1 MDSKYLS
8 AICAGFLCMG
18 TANAVPATGVY
29 HISDFGAESRG
40 GFQNIAVTN
49 CAVCSPRYSQVVYGR
64 QRGLAGIALEI
75 VDEQIRQPV
84 SFTFVPPAGIDIA
97 DRWQV
102 HFNTRGDLGGMVS
115 NKPLATTVRVESQY
129 PSEEK

>member
-8 AICAGFLCMG
+8 AICGRFLCMG
-18 TANAVPATGVY
+18 TANAVPATGIY
-29 HISDFGAESRG
+29 HIPDSGAESRG
-40 GFQNIAVTN
+40 GFQNIAVMN
-49 CAVCSPRYSQVVYGR
+49 CVVCSPCYSQVFYGR
-64 QRGLAGIALEI
+64 QRGLAGIVLEI

-84 SFTFVPPAGIDIA
+84 SVTFVPLAGIDIA

-102 HFNTRGDLGGMVS
+102 HFNTTGELGGMVR
-115 NKPLATTVRVESQY
+115 NKPLATTVRIESQY

>member
-8 AICAGFLCMG
+8 ATFAGFLCMG
-18 TANAVPATGVY
+18 TANAVPATGIY
-29 HISDFGAESRG
+29 HIPDFVAKSRG

-49 CAVCSPRYSQVVYGR
+49 CAVCSPRNSQVVYGR

-75 VDEQIRQPV
+75 VDDQIRQPV
-84 SFTFVPPAGIDIA
+84 SVTFVPPAGIDIA

-102 HFNTRGDLGGMVS
+102 HFNTTGGIVTTHH
-115 NKPLATTVRVESQY
+115 NKKE
-129 PSEEK
+129 

>member
-8 AICAGFLCMG
+8 AICAGFLCIG
-18 TANAVPATGVY
+18 TANAVPATGIY
-29 HISDFGAESRG
+29 HTPDSGAESRG
-40 GFQNIAVTN
+40 GFQNIAVMN

-75 VDEQIRQPV
+75 VDEQIHQPV
-84 SFTFVPPAGIDIA
+84 SITFVPPAGFDIA

-102 HFNTRGDLGGMVS
+102 HFNTTGDPGGMVS
-115 NKPLATTVRVESQY
+115 NKSLATTVRIEPQY

>member
-8 AICAGFLCMG
+8 AICAGFLCIG
-18 TANAVPATGVY
+18 TANAVPATGIY
-29 HISDFGAESRG
+29 HIPDSGAESRG
-40 GFQNIAVTN
+40 GFQNIDVTN
-49 CAVCSPRYSQVVYGR
+49 CAVCSLRYSQVVYGR

-75 VDEQIRQPV
+75 VDEKILQPV
-84 SFTFVPPAGIDIA
+84 SVTFVPPAGIGMA

-102 HFNTRGDLGGMVS
+102 HFNTTGDLGGMVS
-115 NKPLATTVRVESQY
+115 NKPLATTVRIESQY